1 MARPK
6 IYIIKDIVKIIDNY
20 VKETDLPI
28 LKEVCYQNGWRYE
41 SIMNLEPK
49 EEDLDDAIKRLVN
62 KKEAELER
70 GGLTG
75 KYNNTMA
82 IFSLKQL
89 GWKDKQEEEF
99 KKDIENLSTL
109 ADLLGFNK

>member
-1 MARPK
+1 MARPNK
-6 IYIIKDIVKIIDNY
+6 YIIKDIVKIINDYTN
-20 VKETDLPI
+20 KTDLPI
-28 LKEVCYQNGWRYE
+28 LKEVCYKNGWRYE
-41 SIMNLEPK
+41 SIINLEVK
-49 EEDLDDAIKRLVN
+49 EPELDDVIKRLVN

-70 GGLTG
+70 GGLNG

-89 GWKDKQEEEF
+89 GWKDKQEEEY
-99 KKDIENLSTL
+99 KKDIESLSTL